1 MLPEENYCYYKQ
13 NAIRHLSQEIVNF
26 STNSSI
32 IQLSLS
38 KSRQGSAPSHLL
50 SYVFISS
57 YITAVL
63 MALGKRS
70 LGGNEAWQENKAKI
84 LNAERHLLQLRVL
97 FVFPVGMCKRFV
109 CLWSEATELQG
120 VISKM
125 VTSSDFKRF
134 SHCWVFCKLPQCAW
148 KEEAR
153 GSRTC
158 KIAMGYHWG
167 RKLKFLHASL
177 LFANRISCVILTVSE
192 NVSESHW
199 HQVPDFIKNWC
210 FSM

>member
-70 LGGNEAWQENKAKI
+70 LGGNEA
-84 LNAERHLLQLRVL
+84 
-97 FVFPVGMCKRFV
+97 
-109 CLWSEATELQG
+109 
-120 VISKM
+120 
-125 VTSSDFKRF
+125 
-134 SHCWVFCKLPQCAW
+134 
-148 KEEAR
+148 
-153 GSRTC
+153 
-158 KIAMGYHWG
+158 
-167 RKLKFLHASL
+167 
-177 LFANRISCVILTVSE
+177 
-192 NVSESHW
+192 
-199 HQVPDFIKNWC
+199 
-210 FSM
+210 